1 MSESKNKAKE
11 GRNSKGHFAKGNQIQ
26 RLTAK
31 DILGNNKKYETPELL
46 LDRCLDYFEDVD
58 NNPSVSHEITT
69 TNKGSQTTKEVYKKN
84 PYTLEGLC
92 VFLRL
97 YSLRD
102 YRGRPEFSQVFSFID
117 KVIYNN
123 KFSGASRGDFSAT
136 IIARD
141 LGLTEK
147 TDNKNENINT
157 EAKMTDEERD
167 RRIEELRR
175 KMDGGG

>member
-1 MSESKNKAKE
+1 MSLRKRPRKEETTKAQFE
-11 GRNSKGHFAKGNQIQ
+11 KGNQIQ
-26 RLTAK
+26 RLTAR

-102 YRGRPEFSQVFSFID
+102 YRGRSEFSHVFSFID

-141 LGLTEK
+141 LGLTER
-147 TDNKNENINT
+147 TDNSNNNTNTNT
-157 EAKMTDEERD
+157 EMTPEERD
-167 RRIEELRR
+167 RRIAELEKKMRR
-175 KMDGGG
+175 G